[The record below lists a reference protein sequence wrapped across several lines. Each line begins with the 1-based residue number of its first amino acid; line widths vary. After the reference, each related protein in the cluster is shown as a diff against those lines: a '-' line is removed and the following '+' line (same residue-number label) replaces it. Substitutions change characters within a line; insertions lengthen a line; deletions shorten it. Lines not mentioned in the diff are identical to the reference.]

1 MKISKEF
8 KIGLL
13 VIVVLAATFTVINIL
28 RGKDI
33 LGREFELK
41 GYFDDVQTLVASAP
55 VQIRGYAAGRVN
67 DVKYDREKDKFEV
80 TCSVSKEF
88 RIPSDSRM
96 VLYSTSIM
104 GGKGIRIDAGSAEEL
119 VSDGSVLA
127 TGADSDLL
135 SSLGEG
141 LTPILNKVSSALDS
155 LKEVISGV
163 NSVLSDANKR
173 SIQSSLQHL
182 NATLADARH
191 LASTIDGKSP
201 QLDSIINNLSGL
213 SAKLSPI
220 AASAQDAMEN
230 VKQVTGQLAG
240 TDIKKTVTD
249 IDEAVAGI
257 NSAVEKIKDPLG
269 NVLSDA
275 DSLVRAIKDNP
286 KKYIKI
292 TVF

>member
-13 VIVVLAATFTVINIL
+13 VILVLAATFTVINIL

-33 LGREFELK
+33 LGREIELK

-67 DVKYDREKDKFEV
+67 EVKYDREADRFVV

-88 RIPSDSRM
+88 RIPTDSRM
-96 VLYSTSIM
+96 VLFSTSIM
-104 GGKGIRIDAGSAEEL
+104 GGKGIRIDAGTADEC
-119 VSDGSVLA
+119 VSDGAILA

-135 SSLGEG
+135 ASLGEG
-141 LTPILNKVSSALDS
+141 LTPILNKVSAALDS
-155 LKEVISGV
+155 LGEVISGV

-173 SIQSSLQHL
+173 SIQSSLEHL
-182 NATLADARH
+182 NATLADAQN
-191 LASTIDGKSP
+191 LASTLEGKAP
-201 QLDSIINNLSGL
+201 QLESMIDNLTGL

-220 AASAQDAMEN
+220 AATVQDALDD
-230 VKQVTGQLAG
+230 VKQVTGQLAQS
-240 TDIKKTVTD
+240 DLKKTVSD
-249 IDEAVAGI
+249 VDEAVASI
-257 NSAVEKIKDPLG
+257 NSTVEKIKEPLG
-269 NVLSDA
+269 SVLADA